1 MFKARNLYRKIMF
14 SLIGCVAVGGLVAGT
29 SMPASAAQEAPIV
42 RFGVPTWPGITVQS
56 QVAADLLEAM
66 GYRTKQVSTSP
77 AFALSA
83 LRTDDLDVYLGGWM
97 PVEKDMIE
105 PMAKKK
111 QVTVLTTNISNAL
124 MGLAVPKYV
133 WDAGVH
139 TVDDLNKHAD
149 KFNKKIYGIEPGS
162 GFNELIQK
170 AIKTNQHSLGD
181 WRMIPSSTS
190 AMLAQ
195 VGRAIKRKNWIV
207 FLGWEPHSMN
217 IIWDIKYLQAV
228 GKPTIAHT
236 KSDVLTVVNTRLA
249 QAKPQA
255 ALFLKQFQ
263 VPKKAMSEWI
273 LQYKNKKRKATD
285 IATEWIGKHQD
296 LVATWMDGVK
306 ALNGQPAMDA
316 IKAKY
321 AS

>member
-1 MFKARNLYRKIMF
+1 MSMARNLYRKF
-14 SLIGCVAVGGLVAGT
+14 ALALGCCMAVGGLVVGVGT
-29 SMPASAAQEAPIV
+29 PANAAEEAPVV

-124 MGLAVPKYV
+124 MGLAVPEYV
-133 WDAGVH
+133 WDSGVH
-139 TVDDLNKHAD
+139 TVDDLNKYAD
-149 KFNKKIYGIEPGS
+149 KFQHKVYGIEPGS
-162 GFNELIQK
+162 GFNDLIQK
-170 AIKTNQHSLGD
+170 AIKTNQHNLGD

-195 VGRAIKRKNWIV
+195 VGRAIKRHDWIV

-217 IIWDIKYLQAV
+217 IIWNIKYLRSV
-228 GKPTIAHT
+228 GKPTIAET
-236 KSDVLTVVNTRLA
+236 KSDVLTVVNPKLMKS
-249 QAKPQA
+249 KPQA

-273 LQYKNKKRKATD
+273 LQYKDKKRKATD

-296 LVATWMDGVK
+296 LVAKWLNGVKALDGSPAMDGVK
-306 ALNGQPAMDA
+306 A
-316 IKAKY
+316 KY
-321 AS
+321 VS